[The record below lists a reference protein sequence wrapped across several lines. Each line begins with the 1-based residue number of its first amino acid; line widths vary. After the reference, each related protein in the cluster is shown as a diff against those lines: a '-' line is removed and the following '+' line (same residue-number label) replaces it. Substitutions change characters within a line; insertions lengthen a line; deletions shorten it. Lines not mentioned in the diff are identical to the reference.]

1 MSKVDK
7 QIIEEQVTMIE
18 SVSTKKRRSSFM
30 DIIKEKQKDQD
41 FKQKLNVGFTLV
53 LELYRVLMGAFLIA
67 FVPQQCGDDICSLSE
82 NINRDDALSQTAIVC
97 NVITIVSFLTL
108 YFVEVKRENKL
119 INYLEVN
126 RFNSVDNES
135 VGEAIEK
142 LAASKKQSIW
152 DYDRYY
158 KNTGYVSSIAFLFNA
173 ILSSIVVYN
182 HYLDSKTST
191 VFLTNV
197 LFMASKVADVFSTV
211 NTKKNVFYS
220 AYLKDKVQFNDVDP
234 DKVQFN
240 DVESDKVQFNDVD
253 PDKVQFNDVDPDKV
267 QFNDVESDKVQFND
281 VESDKVQFN
290 DVKPDK
296 VPTDKVSVEELSFKD
311 VVEVTIESKLE
322 TTIPTDVISQ
332 VEPDKVYTDE
342 ANGEEL
348 STDVVDDVTVES
360 TLGGL
365 ISEVTMDSSFDNNAL
380 GENSV

>member
-41 FKQKLNVGFTLV
+41 FNQKMNVGFTLV

-240 DVESDKVQFNDVD
+240 DVE
-253 PDKVQFNDVDPDKV
+253 
-267 QFNDVESDKVQFND
+267 
-281 VESDKVQFN
+281 
-290 DVKPDK
+290 PDK

>member
-253 PDKVQFNDVDPDKV
+253 PDKVQFNDV
-267 QFNDVESDKVQFND
+267 ESDKVQFND

>member
-18 SVSTKKRRSSFM
+18 TVSTKQRRSSFM

-41 FKQKLNVGFTLV
+41 FNQKMNVGFTLV
-53 LELYRVLMGAFLIA
+53 LELYRVLMGAFLVA

-82 NINRDDALSQTAIVC
+82 NINRDDALSQSAIMC
-97 NVITIVSFLTL
+97 NVITMVSFLAL

-135 VGEAIEK
+135 VGEALEK
-142 LAASKKQSIW
+142 LAVPKKQSIW
-152 DYDRYY
+152 DYDGYY
-158 KNTGYVSSIAFLFNA
+158 QKTGYVSTIAFLFNA
-173 ILSSIVVYN
+173 IISSIVVYN
-182 HYLDSKTST
+182 HYLDSKTLT

-197 LFMASKVADVFSTV
+197 LFMGSKVADVFSTV

-240 DVESDKVQFNDVD
+240 DVEPDKVQFNDVD

-267 QFNDVESDKVQFND
+267 QFNDVDP
-281 VESDKVQFN
+281 DKVQFN

-365 ISEVTMDSSFDNNAL
+365 ISEVTMDSSFDNNNAL

>member
-18 SVSTKKRRSSFM
+18 SVSTKQRRSSFM

-41 FKQKLNVGFTLV
+41 FNQKMNVGFTLV
-53 LELYRVLMGAFLIA
+53 LELYRVLMGAFLVA

-82 NINRDDALSQTAIVC
+82 NINRDDALSQSAIMC
-97 NVITIVSFLTL
+97 NVITMVSFLAL

-135 VGEAIEK
+135 VGEALEK
-142 LAASKKQSIW
+142 LAVPKKQSIW
-152 DYDRYY
+152 DYDGYY
-158 KNTGYVSSIAFLFNA
+158 QKTGYVSTIAFLFNA
-173 ILSSIVVYN
+173 IISSIVVYN
-182 HYLDSKTST
+182 HYLDSKTLT

-197 LFMASKVADVFSTV
+197 LFMGSKVADVFSTV

-240 DVESDKVQFNDVD
+240 DVE
-253 PDKVQFNDVDPDKV
+253 
-267 QFNDVESDKVQFND
+267 
-281 VESDKVQFN
+281 
-290 DVKPDK
+290 PDK

-365 ISEVTMDSSFDNNAL
+365 ISEVTMDSSFDNNNAL

>member
-18 SVSTKKRRSSFM
+18 SLSTKQRRSSFM

-41 FKQKLNVGFTLV
+41 FNQKMNVGFTLV

-82 NINRDDALSQTAIVC
+82 NINRDDALSQSAIMC
-97 NVITIVSFLTL
+97 NVITMVSFLAL

-135 VGEAIEK
+135 VGEALEK
-142 LAASKKQSIW
+142 LAVPKKQSIW
-152 DYDRYY
+152 DYDGYY
-158 KNTGYVSSIAFLFNA
+158 QKTGYVSTIAFLFNA
-173 ILSSIVVYN
+173 IISSIVVYN
-182 HYLDSKTST
+182 HYLDSKTLT

-197 LFMASKVADVFSTV
+197 LFMGSKVADVFSTV

-240 DVESDKVQFNDVD
+240 DVEPDKVQFNDVD
-253 PDKVQFNDVDPDKV
+253 PDKVQFNDVD
-267 QFNDVESDKVQFND
+267 
-281 VESDKVQFN
+281 
-290 DVKPDK
+290 PDK

-365 ISEVTMDSSFDNNAL
+365 ISEVTMDSSFDNNNAL

>member
-18 SVSTKKRRSSFM
+18 SVSTKQRRSSFM

-197 LFMASKVADVFSTV
+197 LFMTSKVADVFSTV

-240 DVESDKVQFNDVD
+240 DVESDKVQFNDV
-253 PDKVQFNDVDPDKV
+253 
-267 QFNDVESDKVQFND
+267 E
-281 VESDKVQFN
+281 
-290 DVKPDK
+290 PDK
-296 VPTDKVSVEELSFKD
+296 VPTDKVSVEELSFND

-332 VEPDKVYTDE
+332 AEPDKVYTDE
-342 ANGEEL
+342 DNGEEL
-348 STDVVDDVTVES
+348 STDVVDEVTVES
-360 TLGGL
+360 TLEGL

>member
-1 MSKVDK
+1 M
-7 QIIEEQVTMIE
+7 
-18 SVSTKKRRSSFM
+18 
-30 DIIKEKQKDQD
+30 
-41 FKQKLNVGFTLV
+41 
-53 LELYRVLMGAFLIA
+53 
-67 FVPQQCGDDICSLSE
+67 
-82 NINRDDALSQTAIVC
+82 
-97 NVITIVSFLTL
+97 
-108 YFVEVKRENKL
+108 
-119 INYLEVN
+119 
-126 RFNSVDNES
+126 DNES
-135 VGEAIEK
+135 VGEALEK
-142 LAASKKQSIW
+142 LAVPKKQSIW
-152 DYDRYY
+152 DYDGYY
-158 KNTGYVSSIAFLFNA
+158 QKTGYVSTIAFLFNA
-173 ILSSIVVYN
+173 IISSIVVYN
-182 HYLDSKTST
+182 HYLDSKTLT

-197 LFMASKVADVFSTV
+197 LFMGSKVADVFSTV

-240 DVESDKVQFNDVD
+240 DVE
-253 PDKVQFNDVDPDKV
+253 
-267 QFNDVESDKVQFND
+267 
-281 VESDKVQFN
+281 
-290 DVKPDK
+290 PDK

-365 ISEVTMDSSFDNNAL
+365 ISEVTMDSSFDNNNAL

>member
-240 DVESDKVQFNDVD
+240 DVESDKVQFNDV
-253 PDKVQFNDVDPDKV
+253 
-267 QFNDVESDKVQFND
+267 
-281 VESDKVQFN
+281 
-290 DVKPDK
+290 KPDK

>member
-18 SVSTKKRRSSFM
+18 SVSTKQRRSSFM

-67 FVPQQCGDDICSLSE
+67 FVPQQCGADICSLSE

-197 LFMASKVADVFSTV
+197 LFMTSKVADVFSTV

-240 DVESDKVQFNDVD
+240 DVESDKVQFNDV
-253 PDKVQFNDVDPDKV
+253 
-267 QFNDVESDKVQFND
+267 E
-281 VESDKVQFN
+281 
-290 DVKPDK
+290 PDK

-360 TLGGL
+360 TLEGL
-365 ISEVTMDSSFDNNAL
+365 ISEVTMDSSFDNNNAL

>member
-18 SVSTKKRRSSFM
+18 SVSTKQRRSSFM

-240 DVESDKVQFNDVD
+240 DVE
-253 PDKVQFNDVDPDKV
+253 PDKVH
-267 QFNDVESDKVQFND
+267 
-281 VESDKVQFN
+281 
-290 DVKPDK
+290 
-296 VPTDKVSVEELSFKD
+296 TDKVSVEELSFKD
-311 VVEVTIESKLE
+311 VVEVIIESKLE

-332 VEPDKVYTDE
+332 AEPDKVYTDE
-342 ANGEEL
+342 DNGEEL
-348 STDVVDDVTVES
+348 STDVVDEVTVES

-365 ISEVTMDSSFDNNAL
+365 ISEVTMDSAFDNNAL